1 MRYLKPRTVAEAV
14 DALGQGAT
22 PVAGGTVVVPA
33 IAQGQRAAMA
43 LVDLRDIAALHTL
56 GGAASELRI
65 GAMVTLA
72 RLAGAA
78 AETGGSDRALRQAA
92 LAIANPNV
100 RNAAT
105 VGGNVALA
113 LATCDLHPPLLV
125 LEATIAVS
133 EAGGA
138 ERDLPSSILSAAG
151 VPPGALIRHVGVPR
165 EAGRRS
171 AFVKFA
177 WRAAS
182 GITVVSVAASLRIDG
197 GQIGS
202 PRLAAAGL
210 RGRATRLPRA
220 EEALSGQRCSD
231 ADALF
236 EQAAEIGAAELP
248 FEIDLA
254 PAESYRRRLVGEGI
268 RRVLAETM
276 RA

>member
-1 MRYLKPRTVAEAV
+1 VRYLKPRTVAEAV
-14 DALGQGAT
+14 DAIGQGAT

-33 IAQGQRAAMA
+33 IAQGQQSALA
-43 LVDLRDIAALHTL
+43 LVDLRGIDALQTL
-56 GGAASELRI
+56 DGAANELRI

-72 RLAGAA
+72 RLASAA
-78 AETGGSDRALRQAA
+78 PGIGGPDRALRQAA

-113 LATCDLHPPLLV
+113 LATCDLHPALLV

-138 ERDLPSSILSAAG
+138 ERDLASSILSGAG
-151 VPPGALIRHVGVPR
+151 VPRSALIRHVGVPR

-182 GITVVSVAASLRIDG
+182 GITIVSLAASLRIEDDA
-197 GQIGS
+197 IVS

-220 EEALSGQRCSD
+220 EETLSGRRCN
-231 ADALF
+231 DALW
-236 EQAAEIGAAELP
+236 QKAAEVGAAELP

-268 RRVLAETM
+268 RRVLAEAM